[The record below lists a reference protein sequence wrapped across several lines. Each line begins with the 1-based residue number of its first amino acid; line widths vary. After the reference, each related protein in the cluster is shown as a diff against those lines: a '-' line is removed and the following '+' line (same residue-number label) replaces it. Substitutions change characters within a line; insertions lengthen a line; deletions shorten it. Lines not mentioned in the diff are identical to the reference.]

1 MRVLDD
7 RQYAQTHEWVKWDGT
22 DKAEIGIS
30 DHAQSELGD
39 LVFVN
44 LPQVGD
50 KVEVGKAFGDL
61 ESVKA
66 VSDVYSPVTGV
77 VSAINEA
84 LLDAPEQINVDP
96 YTAWFIKVEKIED
109 HEDLMDHDQ
118 YELFC
123 AREEQ

>member
-1 MRVLDD
+1 
-7 RQYAQTHEWVKWDGT
+7 
-22 DKAEIGIS
+22 
-30 DHAQSELGD
+30 
-39 LVFVN
+39 
-44 LPQVGD
+44 
-50 KVEVGKAFGDL
+50 VEVGKAFGDL